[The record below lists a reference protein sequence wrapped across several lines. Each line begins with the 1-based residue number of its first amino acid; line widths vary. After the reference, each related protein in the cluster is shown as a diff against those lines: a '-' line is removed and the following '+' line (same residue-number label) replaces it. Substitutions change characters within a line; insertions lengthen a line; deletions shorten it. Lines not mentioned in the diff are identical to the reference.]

1 MRKKSH
7 ISLARYIVNDMK
19 IPVMTEHRRA
29 FYLGSILP
37 DCKPSFLTQRH
48 EFDGTFDM
56 VKERIRMLS
65 EDSDLIVENGRV
77 FMRRLGEVIHYIADY
92 FTYPHNCIYEG
103 NLKDHCVYEEE
114 LKLRLREYVRSGEA
128 FRVRIDAKKFQTP
141 EAVCCFIRR
150 AHEEYLQMKH
160 GVKEDCEYIVR
171 VCHQVVQAILNLVN
185 LALGV
190 EMRKEMG
197 KRLCPAG
204 V

>member
-19 IPVMTEHRRA
+19 IPVMTEHRKA

-48 EFDGTFDM
+48 EFNGTFDM
-56 VKERIRMLS
+56 VKERIRALA
-65 EDSDLIVENGRV
+65 EDSDLVVENGRA

-92 FTYPHNCIYEG
+92 FTYPHNRIYEG

-114 LKLRLREYVRSGEA
+114 LKLRLREYVHSGEA
-128 FRVRIDAKKFQTP
+128 FRARIDAKRFDTP
-141 EAVCCFIRR
+141 EAVCRFIRR
-150 AHEEYLQMKH
+150 AHEEYLRVQH

-185 LALGV
+185 LALGT

-197 KRLCPAG
+197 KRLCPVGA
-204 V
+204 

>member
-19 IPVMTEHRRA
+19 IPVMTEHRKA

-56 VKERIRMLS
+56 VKERIRVLS

-92 FTYPHNCIYEG
+92 FNSKSWYQGTIDPDTFDAEQNSIFNEYELANISKIAEWEEQKASQG
-103 NLKDHCVYEEE
+103 N
-114 LKLRLREYVRSGEA
+114 
-128 FRVRIDAKKFQTP
+128 
-141 EAVCCFIRR
+141 
-150 AHEEYLQMKH
+150 
-160 GVKEDCEYIVR
+160 
-171 VCHQVVQAILNLVN
+171 
-185 LALGV
+185 
-190 EMRKEMG
+190 
-197 KRLCPAG
+197 
-204 V
+204 